1 MSIPAESVDA
11 RLSSAA
17 DPAGALAA
25 RLRAEYGARIT
36 GELMVPARGGQT
48 APLPGD
54 LDARLVAALRGRG
67 VTRLYT
73 HQAAAWASVQAGRH
87 TVIVT
92 PTASGKTL
100 CYNLPVLQA
109 ALHDQAKAL
118 YLFPTK
124 ALAQDQV
131 AELLEL
137 NKAGQLGVRAFT
149 FDGDTP
155 GDARKAV
162 RTRGDIVVTNPDML
176 HQGILPHHTK
186 WAQFFE
192 SLRYVVID
200 EMHSYRGVFG
210 SHVANVLRRLQ
221 RICRFYG
228 ADPQFILC
236 SATIANPAELA
247 GALLDAEVHAIT
259 ESGAPQ
265 GARHLLLWNP
275 PVVNPDL
282 GIRASARS
290 QTTRIAKQAVKRG
303 LKSIVFAQ
311 SRLMV
316 EVLTKYLKDA
326 FDRDPRHPARVAAYR
341 GGYLPTERRAM
352 ERQLRAGSIDCV
364 VSTSAL
370 ELGVDIGALDVCV
383 LNGYPGTIAGTWQR
397 LGRAGRRQRTAL
409 GVLVASSLPLDQY
422 IIRNPEFFLGAS
434 PEQARIDPDQLL
446 ILLDHVRCAAFELP
460 FRDGDAFGTEDL
472 GELLGYLAEHGVVHR
487 EGAQWHWMADSYPAN
502 SVSLRSV
509 AEGNFVVIDT
519 THGAQ
524 TVIAEVDYSSAA
536 ETLYEGAIYMV
547 QSAPWQVERLDWE
560 GRKAFVT
567 RTKADYYTDAIDYTR
582 LKILERFAET
592 GQCGSADR
600 GQEVAPTG
608 LGDGPVGAPA
618 SGAMGAE
625 IHHGQATAPAGR
637 SSSVAHGEVHL
648 VRRIAGFKKIRYYT
662 HENVG
667 YGNIELPDQ
676 EMHTTAVWWQ
686 VNPDALFAPTGTG
699 NPPVG
704 APSSGAIAAETNRS
718 QGAAPTGGSF
728 ASRQEALDGFL
739 GAGYALH
746 IVAAMRMLSEPRDI
760 GRAVGDGNA
769 DWFAT
774 VGANGRGQLRNRD
787 GDALDPG
794 QLPQFTP
801 TLFLYDNYPGG
812 IGISAPLFELRA
824 MVVRDARELVHA
836 CECAHGCPSCIGP
849 ILASDEARGYSPKGV
864 ALRVLGLLGGS

>member
-1 MSIPAESVDA
+1 MNASVETI
-11 RLSSAA
+11 AA
-17 DPAGALAA
+17 AVDPVEALAA
-25 RLRAEYGARIT
+25 RLRTRYGARIT
-36 GELMVPARGGQT
+36 GELVVPARQGQYV
-48 APLPGD
+48 ALPED
-54 LDARLVAALRGRG
+54 LDARLVTALAARG
-67 VTRLYT
+67 VQRLYT
-73 HQAAAWASVQAGRH
+73 HQGAAWESVQAGKH

-100 CYNLPVLQA
+100 CYNLPVLQT
-109 ALHDQAKAL
+109 ALRNQARAL
-118 YLFPTK
+118 YMFPTK

-131 AELLEL
+131 AELMAL
-137 NKAGQLGVRAFT
+137 NEAGALGVRAFT

-228 ADPQFILC
+228 SDPLFILC

-247 GALLDAEVHAIT
+247 SELINARVNAIT
-259 ESGAPQ
+259 DSGAPQ
-265 GARHLLLWNP
+265 GAKQLLLWNP

-290 QTTRIAKQAVKRG
+290 QTTRIAKQAVQRG

-316 EVLTKYLKDA
+316 EVLTKYMKDA
-326 FDRDPRHPARVAAYR
+326 FDRDPRNPARVAAYR

-352 ERQLRAGSIDCV
+352 EKKLRAGELDCV

-446 ILLDHVRCAAFELP
+446 ILLDHIRCAAFELP
-460 FRDGDAFGTEDL
+460 FRDGDVFGKEDL
-472 GELLGYLAEHGVVHR
+472 GEMLGYLQEHGVVHR
-487 EGAQWHWMADSYPAN
+487 EGRQWHWMDDSYPAN

-519 THGAQ
+519 SGGAQ
-524 TVIAEVDYSSAA
+524 TVIAEVDYSSAP
-536 ETLYEGAIYMV
+536 ETIYEGAIYMI
-547 QSAPWQVERLDWE
+547 QSAPYQVEKLDWE

-567 RTKADYYTDAIDYTR
+567 RTRADYYTDAIDYTR
-582 LKILERFAET
+582 LKILDEEIKHH
-592 GQCGSADR
+592 R
-600 GQEVAPTG
+600 GEGAAPTNESPNPGDGVVAPAIESS
-608 LGDGPVGAPA
+608 GPVGAAPSPRLKA
-618 SGAMGAE
+618 
-625 IHHGQATAPAGR
+625 IAPAR
-637 SSSVAHGEVHL
+637 ATSIVSRGEVHL
-648 VRRIAGFKKIRYYT
+648 VRRIVGYKKIRYYT

-667 YGNIELPDQ
+667 YGHIDLPDQ

-686 VNPDALFAPTGTG
+686 VNPAALDATF
-699 NPPVG
+699 
-704 APSSGAIAAETNRS
+704 E
-718 QGAAPTGGSF
+718 
-728 ASRQEALDGFL
+728 SRQQALDGFL

-769 DWFAT
+769 EWFAT
-774 VGANGRGQLRNRD
+774 VGANGRGQMRNSD
-787 GDALDPG
+787 GEAVDPLAL
-794 QLPQFTP
+794 QQFTP

-812 IGISAPLFELRA
+812 IGISAPLFDNRTA
-824 MVVRDARELVHA
+824 VVTAAQALVGA
-836 CECAHGCPSCIGP
+836 CECAQGCPSCIGP
-849 ILASDEARGYSPKGV
+849 ILASDEVRGYSPRAL
-864 ALRVLGLLGGS
+864 ALRVLELLTNHES

>member
-1 MSIPAESVDA
+1 MSTPAEQLAPSPESTA
-11 RLSSAA
+11 T
-17 DPAGALAA
+17 DPCGELAG
-25 RLRAEYGARIT
+25 RLRARYADRIT
-36 GELMVPARGGQT
+36 GELVVPARGGHYT
-48 APLPGD
+48 PLPTGLD
-54 LDARLVAALRGRG
+54 LRLAAALRGRG
-67 VTRLYT
+67 VERLYS
-73 HQAAAWASVQAGRH
+73 HQGAAWEAVQAGRH

-109 ALHDQAKAL
+109 ALQSQAKAL

-131 AELLEL
+131 AELLAL
-137 NKAGQLGVRAFT
+137 NAAGGLGVRAFT

-162 RTRGDIVVTNPDML
+162 RTRGDIVVSNPDML

-192 SLRYVVID
+192 SLRFVVID

-228 ADPQFILC
+228 TEPQFILC

-247 GALLDAEVHAIT
+247 GELIDAGVTAVT

-265 GARHLLLWNP
+265 GAKHLLLWNP

-290 QTTRIAKQAVKRG
+290 QTTRITKQAIRHG

-326 FDRDPRHPARVAAYR
+326 FDRDPRHPARIAAYR
-341 GGYLPTERRAM
+341 GGYLPGERRAM
-352 ERQLRAGSIDCV
+352 EKQLREGRLDCV

-370 ELGVDIGALDVCV
+370 ELGVDIGALDICV

-460 FRDGDAFGTEDL
+460 FQAGDRFGKEDL
-472 GELLGYLAEHGVVHR
+472 GELLGYLREHGVVHR
-487 EGAQWHWMADSYPAN
+487 EGQQWHWMADSYPAS

-519 THGAQ
+519 TNGTQ
-524 TVIAEVDYSSAA
+524 TVIAEVDYSSAP
-536 ETLYEGAIYMV
+536 ETLYEGAIYML
-547 QSAPWQVERLDWE
+547 QSTPYQVERLDWT

-567 RTKADYYTDAIDYTR
+567 RTRADYYTDAIDYTR
-582 LKILERFAET
+582 LKILERFAEK
-592 GQCGSADR
+592 ADS
-600 GQEVAPTG
+600 P
-608 LGDGPVGAPA
+608 LSP
-618 SGAMGAE
+618 
-625 IHHGQATAPAGR
+625 
-637 SSSVAHGEVHL
+637 VAHGEVHL
-648 VRRIAGFKKIRYYT
+648 VRRIAGYKKIRYYT
-662 HENVG
+662 HENIG
-667 YGNIELPDQ
+667 YGNIDLPDQ

-686 VNPDALFAPTGTG
+686 VNPAALDAAF
-699 NPPVG
+699 
-704 APSSGAIAAETNRS
+704 ET
-718 QGAAPTGGSF
+718 
-728 ASRQEALDGFL
+728 RQQALDGFL
-739 GAGYALH
+739 GTGYALH

-769 DWFAT
+769 EWFAST
-774 VGANGRGQLRNRD
+774 GASGRGKLLNNQ
-787 GDALDPG
+787 GEALDPG
-794 QLPQFTP
+794 QLPRFTP

-812 IGISAPLFELRA
+812 IGISAPLF
-824 MVVRDARELVHA
+824 DARAAIISDAAQLVSA
-836 CECAHGCPSCIGP
+836 CECAHGCPGCIGP
-849 ILASDEARGYSPKGV
+849 ILASDEVRGYSPKQV
-864 ALRVLGLLGGS
+864 ALTVLGLLSGN